1 MENRIKYSMAFS
13 VALYL
18 ITSFIMWDVLWIS
31 NLPKYNL
38 SDRFFA
44 LFVFCG
50 VNALAQIAYNLKKLN
65 QK

>member
-1 MENRIKYSMAFS
+1 
-13 VALYL
+13 
-18 ITSFIMWDVLWIS
+18 MWDILWIS

-38 SDRFFA
+38 GDRFFA